1 MKKFTKYIL
10 TFAALAFASVAC
22 VEENLREESPA
33 DHGDCYGVYFPSQE
47 VLQETQVFVPEDNLE
62 SQILIRRSNANGR
75 IVVPVKVTTEHEDIF
90 SFPEVVFEDGEKE
103 TYFTIS
109 FPDAADA
116 PGTTYT
122 LSMTIEDELYA
133 SYYSTHAVSADFAC
147 LVEKWNLL
155 TDPNPVEAERTP
167 ATMTEVSGNTFF
179 SLPVAATEVEIY
191 QNDLNPNKFRVKY
204 PFKAQFEYYS
214 ELIGV
219 DFVAYLGQYYAEPA
233 AQFDFEL
240 IKRGEV
246 YYPGKA
252 YEFTVD
258 RDDFVDFETPI
269 ALWINY
275 PGLGPLYAWPQHSFL
290 DWPDIKENKVL
301 KWQTVTI
308 NDEEVQIPA
317 AVQFVPALATAEGRG
332 WANEDGSMETITIIF
347 PGQNLL
353 DYSVEL
359 TPARNTEDDA
369 VAVDFE
375 LGADVDK
382 VLYGV
387 FEGELSSALVESK
400 VEEMMEDIESLKE
413 ITASG
418 TELITCAE
426 TGKYTLIAL
435 SFAAPE
441 AEEPGEDDVVLGE
454 GEGEVKPK
462 VPEVMDVAYT
472 SFGFTKGD
480 DDTSVNIKLELVAT
494 DKNSG
499 VKTESKVPMTSENSL
514 EFFISGT
521 DIKVAKMGLYKK
533 NHLSDKAFVAG
544 VMEELMDEEDAFD
557 DETLDLV
564 NGGGYSGYFEGLV
577 PGVEYALVVYAYN
590 GYAETIEVVSTNTDG
605 EYVPMMDMDISIADI
620 EPLTPADLGAESWAF
635 FAQTSYYDDN
645 TGSLKLYKDRD
656 MISDVATVALDP
668 STYVL
673 TVNDMFK
680 SYADVHEFMSDAH
693 DFELDPTEGYLY
705 YVSGNMNPFY
715 LQADLSTETVAI
727 ASLEAMTDYMSQGAY
742 YPVAGVLYDLGLGTD
757 DSYCMVAGKV
767 ADGAIAFVQSPD
779 YQAMLDYYFEE
790 PGYSIAGFS
799 LETYIYSP
807 FGYYGTMDYFMH
819 PLFVDTAKYDLSDY
833 KPGTDK
839 VKSVRGSSSDAHAY
853 KPNSV
858 ETPEGARKSSIE
870 AAKKNAKPISLTYH
884 LSGVKGERDA
894 RPADFTSVSVPFAG
908 GKHQLEIREIGGSNL
923 VEARR

>member
-22 VEENLREESPA
+22 VEENLREESPT

-47 VLQETQVFVPEDNLE
+47 VLQETQVFIPGDDLE

-109 FPDAADA
+109 FEDAVDS

-133 SYYSTHAVSADFAC
+133 SYYSTHAVSADFSC

-167 ATMTEVSGNTFF
+167 ATLTDATFWGYWF
-179 SLPVAATEVEIY
+179 TYYPDPAEVELY
-191 QNDLNPNKFRVKY
+191 QNDLDPTKFRIVN
-204 PFKAQFEYYS
+204 PFKSLCEV
-214 ELIGV
+214 EEV
-219 DFVAYLGQYYAEPA
+219 DASWVYWAEPSDKI
-233 AQFDFEL
+233 DFRVV
-240 IKRGEV
+240 KRGEV
-246 YYPGKA
+246 MYPGTSG
-252 YEFTVD
+252 EFVVD
-258 RDDFVDFETPI
+258 RDDFVLFEPFCSFFAHPSYGPT
-269 ALWINY
+269 WGY
-275 PGLGPLYAWPQHSFL
+275 PNSRMTSSVWPNDMSG
-290 DWPDIKENKVL
+290 DKVL
-301 KWQTVTI
+301 KWQTVKI

-317 AVQFVPALATAEGRG
+317 AVQFTPTHYFPGLGGFT
-332 WANEDGSMETITIIF
+332 NYDGSMGTITIIF

-359 TPARNTEDDA
+359 TPARNTEDGA

-387 FEGELSSALVESK
+387 YEGELSATQVEDK
-400 VEEMMEDIESLKE
+400 VADMKADLASLKE
-413 ITASG
+413 LTASG

-426 TGKYTLIAL
+426 TGKYTVIAL

-441 AEEPGEDDVVLGE
+441 EEKPGEDDVVAADE
-454 GEGEVKPK
+454 EVESDIPD
-462 VPEVMDVAYT
+462 VMATAYT

-480 DDTSVNIKLELVAT
+480 DDTSVNLRLELIAT

-499 VKTESKVPMTSENSL
+499 VKTESKVPMTAENSL

-521 DIKVAKMGLYKK
+521 DIKVAKMGLYKM
-533 NHLSDKAFVAG
+533 NHLSDDAFAEG

-564 NGGGYSGYFEGLV
+564 NGGGYSGYFEGLI

-590 GYAETIEVVSTNTDG
+590 GYTETIKVVSTSTEG

-620 EPLTPADLGAESWAF
+620 EPLTSADLGAESWAF

-656 MISDVATVALDP
+656 MISDAATVALDP

-693 DFELDPTEGYLY
+693 DFELDPSEGYLY
-705 YVSGNMNPFY
+705 YVAGNMNPFY
-715 LQADLSTETVAI
+715 LQADLSTETI
-727 ASLEAMTDYMSQGAY
+727 AFASMEAMTNFVDQGAY
-742 YPVAGVLYDLGLGTD
+742 FAVAGVLYKLGMEPD

-767 ADGAIAFVQSPD
+767 ADGAIAFVQTPG
-779 YQAMLDYYFEE
+779 YQSMLDYYFG
-790 PGYSIAGFS
+790 PGYSITGFS
-799 LETYIYSP
+799 LETYSYPS
-807 FGYYGTMDYFMH
+807 FDYYGAIDYFMY
-819 PLFVDTAKYDLSDY
+819 PVFVDTAKYDLSDY
-833 KPGTDK
+833 KPSTDK
-839 VKSVRGSSSDAHAY
+839 AKSVRRSSSDAHAY

-884 LSGVKGERDA
+884 LSSVKGERDA

-923 VEARR
+923 VKARR

>member
-22 VEENLREESPA
+22 VEENLREESPT

-47 VLQETQVFVPEDNLE
+47 VLQETQVFIPGDDLE

-109 FPDAADA
+109 FEDAVDS

-133 SYYSTHAVSADFAC
+133 SYYSTHAVSADFSC

-167 ATMTEVSGNTFF
+167 ATMAESSGNTFF
-179 SLPVAATEVEIY
+179 GLPVVATEVEIY

-204 PFKAQFEYYS
+204 PFKAQFEYYGK
-214 ELIGV
+214 LVGG
-219 DFVAYLGQYYAEPA
+219 DFITWLGEYYSKPA
-233 AQFDFEL
+233 DQFDFEVV
-240 IKRGEV
+240 KRGEV

-252 YEFTVD
+252 YEFVVD
-258 RDDFVDFETPI
+258 RDDFVDFDSLI

-275 PGLGPLYAWPQHSFL
+275 PGLGPLYAWPQHKFL
-290 DWPDIKENKVL
+290 DWPDVQENKVL
-301 KWQTVTI
+301 KWQTVKI

-317 AVQFVPALATAEGRG
+317 AVQFVPALASAGGSG
-332 WANEDGSMETITIIF
+332 WSNADGSMEKITIIF

-359 TPARNTEDDA
+359 TPARNTEDGA

-387 FEGELSSALVESK
+387 YEGELSATQVEDK
-400 VEEMMEDIESLKE
+400 VSDMKADFASLKE
-413 ITASG
+413 VTASG

-426 TGKYTLIAL
+426 TGKYTVIAL

-441 AEEPGEDDVVLGE
+441 EEKPGEDDVVADDE
-454 GEGEVKPK
+454 EVESDIPD
-462 VPEVMDVAYT
+462 VMATSYT
-472 SFGFTKGD
+472 SFGYTKGD
-480 DDTSVNIKLELVAT
+480 DDTSVNLKLELIAT

-499 VKTESKVPMTSENSL
+499 VKTESKVPMTAENSL

-533 NHLSDKAFVAG
+533 NHLSDDAFAAG

-564 NGGGYSGYFEGLV
+564 NGGGYSGYFEGLI

-590 GYAETIEVVSTNTDG
+590 GYTETIEVVSTSTEG
-605 EYVPMMDMDISIADI
+605 EYLPMMDMDLSLADL
-620 EPLTPADLGAESWAF
+620 EPLAPADLGAESWAF

-656 MISDVATVALDP
+656 MISDVATATVDP
-668 STYVL
+668 STYVV

-680 SYADVHEFMSDAH
+680 SYADTHEFMSDVNE
-693 DFELDPTEGYLY
+693 FEYDPSEGYLY
-705 YVSGNMNPFY
+705 YVANNMNPFY
-715 LQADLSTETVAI
+715 LQADLSTETI
-727 ASLEAMTDYMSQGAY
+727 AFASMEAMTNYLNQGAY
-742 YPVAGVLYDLGLGTD
+742 FAVAGVLYKLGMGTD

-767 ADGAIAFVQSPD
+767 ADGAIAFVQTPG
-779 YQAMLDYYFEE
+779 YQPMLDYYFG
-790 PGYSIAGFS
+790 PGYSITGFS
-799 LETYIYSP
+799 LETYIYPS
-807 FGYYGTMDYFMH
+807 FDYYGTMDYFMY

-833 KPGTDK
+833 KPSTDK
-839 VKSVRGSSSDAHAY
+839 AKSVRRSSSDAHAY

-884 LSGVKGERDA
+884 LSSVKGERDA

-923 VEARR
+923 VKARR